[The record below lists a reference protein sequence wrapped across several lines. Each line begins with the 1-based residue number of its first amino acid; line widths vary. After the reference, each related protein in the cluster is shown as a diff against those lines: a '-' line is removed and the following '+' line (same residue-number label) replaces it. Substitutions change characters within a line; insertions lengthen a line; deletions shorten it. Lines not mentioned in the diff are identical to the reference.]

1 MTEITLQNRAVSATI
16 RLKGAEL
23 VSLRDANDRD
33 YMWEGRPDVWGKHAP
48 VLFPIVGT
56 LKGNQYVH
64 EGVTYTMGRHGFARD
79 KVFSIE
85 HQSDSEAVFLLTDD
99 AETREMY
106 PFAFEF
112 RIRYWLSDS
121 TLTVTYEVKNTDTS
135 TLFFS
140 VGGHPAFALP
150 QPFDAYSVGV
160 EPAGVLTY
168 RLLDRDLLSDETAEL
183 DATSGSFA
191 LDYRLFERDALVVT
205 SQQCKKMTIRED
217 GRYLLSVDLSA
228 FPDVGLWTKPGAPF
242 LCIEPWHG
250 YADTTDASGILENKE
265 GIRRLESGHDFRTSY
280 TITLHS
286 L

>member
-1 MTEITLQNRAVSATI
+1 MTEITLQNHALRAI
-16 RLKGAEL
+16 LRLKGAEL
-23 VSLRDANDRD
+23 VSLRDAKGRD
-33 YMWEGRPDVWGKHAP
+33 YMWEGHPDVWGKHAP

-56 LKGNQYVH
+56 LKDNQYVH
-64 EGVTYTMGRHGFARD
+64 EGVTYSMGRHGFARD
-79 KVFSIE
+79 KVFSLE

-99 AETREMY
+99 AETRKMY

-112 RIRYWLSDS
+112 RIRYRLSDS
-121 TLTVTYEVKNTDTS
+121 TLTVTYDVKNTGSS

-150 QPFDAYSVGV
+150 QPFDSYSVGV
-160 EPAGVLTY
+160 EPAGVMTY

-183 DATSGSFA
+183 DATLGGFA
-191 LDYRLFERDALVVT
+191 LDYRLFERDALVFT
-205 SQQCKKMTIRED
+205 SQSCKTMTIRED
-217 GRYLLSVDLSA
+217 GHDLLSVDLGD
-228 FPDVGLWTKPGAPF
+228 FPDLGLWTKPGAPF

-250 YADTTDASGILENKE
+250 YADTTDTSGVLENKE
-265 GIRRLESGHDFRTSY
+265 GIRQLASGQDFHTSY